1 MSIYNLNNL
10 VGKSKVQALKK
21 YLNTDKITVCYSDW
35 SNIFGIKTYKKDI
48 DRTKH
53 SLAVQYISEY
63 LKYMP
68 ISNLIKYPKII
79 INKKH

>member
-21 YLNTDKITVCYSDW
+21 YLNTNKITVCYSDW
-35 SNIFGIKTYKKDI
+35 SNVFGIKTYKKDI
-48 DRTKH
+48 DKNKH
-53 SLAVQYISEY
+53 RLAIQYISEY

-68 ISNLIKYPKII
+68 ICYLTSYPKLIVK
-79 INKKH
+79 NC